1 MHTYVNARNIKPLSW
16 YYSAI
21 DQKTQQRLMP
31 DVDVKDLP
39 VLNVDNPTKLASR
52 DISYVDFTHPNALEM
67 SRRWWKL
74 RLDLGIAGSMVDF
87 GDRVPE
93 DVTFYNGKKGDEMHN
108 FYSYDYHRTYAEVFR
123 ERRGNDFILFG
134 RSAAPGTQKWV
145 AQFSGD
151 VRANLRGLEGSLNGL
166 LNLSACGFS
175 IWGSDLGGFRAW
187 AEPNVYIRWTQFA
200 CFSPLMRSHGRVPK
214 EPWEYG
220 DKAVAN
226 YKYYA
231 WVRENLLDYIYHSA
245 IESHLSGIPM
255 VRAMA
260 VAFPEELSVV
270 NIPDQYMFGKDL
282 MVCPVV
288 TDKDKR
294 KITFPVGKWTD
305 LWTGKTIQGPF
316 YSEIDVSIEKIP
328 VYIREGAIFP
338 VRLNSNFKF
347 GESLTANEV
356 NAFIISLTD
365 KNDKEIF
372 KGEHGIEVSMKRNMS
387 HTE

>member
-1 MHTYVNARNIKPLSW
+1 
-16 YYSAI
+16 
-21 DQKTQQRLMP
+21 
-31 DVDVKDLP
+31 
-39 VLNVDNPTKLASR
+39 
-52 DISYVDFTHPNALEM
+52 
-67 SRRWWKL
+67 
-74 RLDLGIAGSMVDF
+74 
-87 GDRVPE
+87 
-93 DVTFYNGKKGDEMHN
+93 
-108 FYSYDYHRTYAEVFR
+108 
-123 ERRGNDFILFG
+123 
-134 RSAAPGTQKWV
+134 
-145 AQFSGD
+145 
-151 VRANLRGLEGSLNGL
+151 
-166 LNLSACGFS
+166 
-175 IWGSDLGGFRAW
+175 
-187 AEPNVYIRWTQFA
+187 
-200 CFSPLMRSHGRVPK
+200 MRSHGRVPK

-231 WVRENLLDYIYHSA
+231 WVRENLLDYIYHSV

-305 LWTGKTIQGPF
+305 LWAGKTIQGPF

-372 KGEHGIEVSMKRNMS
+372 KGEHGIEVSMKKEHESYRVVMEQALDFRYLIVYDS
-387 HTE
+387 QITDVKIDGKSLPLSFPDLG

>member
-1 MHTYVNARNIKPLSW
+1 
-16 YYSAI
+16 
-21 DQKTQQRLMP
+21 
-31 DVDVKDLP
+31 
-39 VLNVDNPTKLASR
+39 
-52 DISYVDFTHPNALEM
+52 
-67 SRRWWKL
+67 
-74 RLDLGIAGSMVDF
+74 
-87 GDRVPE
+87 
-93 DVTFYNGKKGDEMHN
+93 
-108 FYSYDYHRTYAEVFR
+108 
-123 ERRGNDFILFG
+123 
-134 RSAAPGTQKWV
+134 
-145 AQFSGD
+145 
-151 VRANLRGLEGSLNGL
+151 
-166 LNLSACGFS
+166 
-175 IWGSDLGGFRAW
+175 
-187 AEPNVYIRWTQFA
+187 
-200 CFSPLMRSHGRVPK
+200 MRSHGRVPK

-231 WVRENLLDYIYHSA
+231 WVRENLLDYIYHSV

-305 LWTGKTIQGPF
+305 LWAGKTIQGPF

-372 KGEHGIEVSMKRNMS
+372 KGEHGIEVSMKKEHESYRVVMEQALDFRYLIVYDS
-387 HTE
+387 QITDVKIDGKSLPLLEEKDLRGLL